1 MHLDS
6 TENHKYNA
14 HESSSVYSGHPGIFL
29 FLWGP
34 QKTYISPKN
43 NAKFCA
49 NMTFFTSLYRTE
61 KRAPAGHQML
71 DFNFQGQNALNLFFR
86 PGQWIKI
93 TETSL
98 INSSLSNQKGAN
110 ICLKCTRRVDF
121 PSRPLSA
128 FCLRCWSC
136 PWHGL
141 AGPRWA
147 YRAYVRH
154 YIDSMSPETIMG
166 RMSRHSASA
175 PSPIGV
181 ARRRPVELR
190 IDLDDES

>member
-1 MHLDS
+1 MNTMLTSQAVFIPDIQAS
-6 TENHKYNA
+6 FCFCEAPKKRTF
-14 HESSSVYSGHPGIFL
+14 P
-29 FLWGP
+29 
-34 QKTYISPKN
+34 PKN

-49 NMTFFTSLYRTE
+49 NMTFFTSLYRPE
-61 KRAPAGHQML
+61 KKSTCRPPDAR
-71 DFNFQGQNALNLFFR
+71 FQLSRSECFKSFFSS
-86 PGQWIKI
+86 GQWIKI

-121 PSRPLSA
+121 TSRSLSA

-141 AGPRWA
+141 AGPRW
-147 YRAYVRH
+147 AYVRH

-181 ARRRPVELR
+181 AHRRPVELR